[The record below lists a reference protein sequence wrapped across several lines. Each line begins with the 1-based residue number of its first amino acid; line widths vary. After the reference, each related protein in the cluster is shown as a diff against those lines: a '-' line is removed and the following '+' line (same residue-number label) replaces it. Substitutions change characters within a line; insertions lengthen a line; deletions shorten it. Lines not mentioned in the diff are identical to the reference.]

1 MRILTIPYKL
11 RRYLG
16 EFSIPFLEE
25 KTIFGNKLFFAK
37 KDDFDNFKRDENEN
51 GGNFLYILYLNKE
64 SVHDSLYNSDDIIT
78 IDNKNMKELSEIF
91 YLDSLIKYE
100 PNYLDYTFS
109 KDCIINLCQ
118 ELQGVKNSV
127 KKIII
132 SKIII
137 DFIEYYKG
145 IGDYD
150 ENISEKK
157 LEKIS
162 ELCKKEIN
170 EIINNDNEIFHEY
183 KCENIIESNIDELYM
198 DIFCKLIK
206 LDTFDKDIVYNS
218 LKAMELEKINIT
230 ENMYSKFQNFLNDEK
245 NNINK
250 YYIENIE
257 DLINDKKINFYY
269 IVLKYLLTKNLF
281 FYDFTFLLKARTIII
296 ESIRKHLYSLLV
308 ITADIDNELKDK
320 LEYII
325 KVITDSDY
333 YFNQYLTK
341 KKKYEEI
348 INNKKL
354 RYEFPLIKILM
365 NINEENDI
373 IGKYEKEKS
382 FMEKWNKVFVLVKE
396 GKMKKIPKK
405 QGNELLTYFKD
416 INNKILLLNIFT
428 KEQYELFQNLEISN
442 YERDIVEAN
451 YIDNSKVELVQSDD
465 MQILPSESILEENHV
480 LKQENDT
487 TSMIIESYT
496 IKNVNDLKE
505 TEASESMINKSLFN
519 IDINMFKKS
528 NKYKVVEY
536 YKELERN
543 KKSESDFNFTKNLSK
558 GHYITGLNSSLIIL
572 YNSCFEKKLE
582 IYLFDKFRN
591 VYEIESN
598 NSEEIHL
605 VVCLKHKLV
614 RLIINIKKY
623 SYYEVPV
630 TKDKYNIINFN
641 LFFKLNKNCAIS
653 GEKGVYKLSGKDAER
668 REKIFN
674 ENFTG
679 AIKIKDDIY
688 ALTSNKLF
696 PQGKNK
702 LVIFDFS
709 KIELIATINDY
720 FFDFNSNG
728 LFCLDAS
735 KVKSINDNRYILFC
749 SCKMGKKHG
758 FLVVNIKFKKNNEE
772 EISYDFFETKDFEP
786 HCFCQL
792 SIVNNNNSIND
803 DISNEN
809 NIETRNTEYMV
820 VGGFDPDK
828 RCGCMKLYKIKFD
841 KKNKKIK
848 IKYLFDLDTKD
859 DDTKFKGFKMDI
871 NCITQ
876 SKTTGNLLINCL
888 DGSISLFKPPNLE
901 CL

>member
-25 KTIFGNKLFFAK
+25 RTIFGNKLFFAK
-37 KDDFDNFKRDENEN
+37 KDDFDNFKRDESYN

-78 IDNKNMKELSEIF
+78 IENNIIKELSEIF

-100 PNYLDYTFS
+100 PNYIDYTFS
-109 KDCIINLCQ
+109 KDSIINLCQ
-118 ELQGVKNSV
+118 ELQGVKSSA
-127 KKIII
+127 KKIIM

-150 ENISEKK
+150 ENISEKR

-170 EIINNDNEIFHEY
+170 EIINSDNEIFNDCKY
-183 KCENIIESNIDELYM
+183 ENIIESNIDELYM

-206 LDTFDKDIVYNS
+206 LDTFDKDIVYNNI
-218 LKAMELEKINIT
+218 KEMELEKINIT
-230 ENMYSKFQNFLNDEK
+230 ENMYNKFQIFLNDEK

-250 YYIENIE
+250 YFIENIE

-269 IVLKYLLTKNLF
+269 IVLKYLLTNNLF
-281 FYDFTFLLKARTIII
+281 FYGFTFLLNARNIII
-296 ESIRKHLYSLLV
+296 ESIRNHIYTLLV
-308 ITADIDNELKDK
+308 ITADMDNELKEK

-333 YFNQYLTK
+333 YYNNYLKTK
-341 KKKYEEI
+341 KTYEKI

-354 RYEFPLIKILM
+354 RYEFPLIQILM
-365 NINEENDI
+365 NVNENDI

-382 FMEKWNKVFVLVKE
+382 FMEKWNKLFVLIKE
-396 GKMKKIPKK
+396 GKLKKIHKK

-416 INNKILLLNIFT
+416 INNKRLLLNIFT
-428 KEQYELFQNLEISN
+428 KEQYELFQNLDISN
-442 YERDIVEAN
+442 FQRDIVEAN
-451 YIDNSKVELVQSDD
+451 YIDNSKVELAQSDD
-465 MQILPSESILEENHV
+465 IQILPSESILEESNV
-480 LKQENDT
+480 LKQEKDA

-496 IKNVNDLKE
+496 IKNASDQKE
-505 TEASESMINKSLFN
+505 TEASEGMINKSLFN

-528 NKYKVVEY
+528 DKYKVIEY
-536 YKELERN
+536 YKEIERN
-543 KKSESDFNFTKNLSK
+543 KKSESDFNFTKTLSK

-591 VYEIESN
+591 VYEVESN

-605 VVCLKHKLV
+605 IACLKHKLV

-623 SYYEVPV
+623 SYYDVPV
-630 TKDKYNIINFN
+630 TKDKYNSINFN
-641 LFFKLNKNCAIS
+641 LFFKLNKDCAIS
-653 GEKGVYKLSGKDAER
+653 GERGVYKLSGKEGER

-679 AIKIKDDIY
+679 GIKIKDNIY

-709 KIELIATINDY
+709 KYELIATIDDY
-720 FFDFNSNG
+720 FFEFNSNG
-728 LFCLDAS
+728 LFCLDAN

-749 SCKMGKKHG
+749 SCKMGKQYG
-758 FLVVNIKFKKNNEE
+758 FLVVNIKFKKNNQE
-772 EISYDFFETKDFEP
+772 EISYEFIDTKDFEP

-809 NIETRNTEYMV
+809 NIEIRNTPYV
-820 VGGFDPDK
+820 AVGGFDPDK
-828 RCGCMKLYKIKFD
+828 RSGCIKLYKIKYD
-841 KKNKKIK
+841 RKNNKIK
-848 IKYLFDLDTKD
+848 IKYLFVLGTKD
-859 DDTKFKGFKMDI
+859 DDTKFKGFNMNI